1 MSTLREMFETFK
13 KLNLLRKVFE
23 YLKENKILILAVI
36 FVFFVVWGL
45 SGCQKPVQITP
56 QNYILDKAIVTCV
69 PYKAVQLDSSV
80 TNKESIDV
88 TYKCLF
94 VYSENLTVEEYKNK
108 LKLKEIIKQEV
119 NQ

>member
-1 MSTLREMFETFK
+1 MLSFFETLK
-13 KLNLLRKVFE
+13 K
-23 YLKENKILILAVI
+23 NKILTLAVVI
-36 FVFFVVWGL
+36 FLLLVVLGL

-69 PYKAVQLDSSV
+69 PYKAIQVDSSV
-80 TNKESIDV
+80 TNKESVNV

>member
-1 MSTLREMFETFK
+1 M
-13 KLNLLRKVFE
+13 KLTIIFSILFLLS
-23 YLKENKILILAVI
+23 
-36 FVFFVVWGL
+36 VVCGL
-45 SGCQKPVQITP
+45 SGCQEPVEITP
-56 QNYILDKAIVTCV
+56 QNYIIDKAIVTCV
-69 PYKAVQLDSSV
+69 PYKSVQLDSSI
-80 TNKESIDV
+80 TNKESVSV

>member
-1 MSTLREMFETFK
+1 MLNFFETFK
-13 KLNLLRKVFE
+13 K
-23 YLKENKILILAVI
+23 NKILTLAVI
-36 FVFFVVWGL
+36 FGLFVVLGL
-45 SGCQKPVQITP
+45 SGCQKPVEITP
-56 QNYILDKAIVTCV
+56 QNYILDKSIVTCV
-69 PYKAVQLDSSV
+69 PYKAIQVDSSV
-80 TNKESIDV
+80 TNKEPVSV

>member
-1 MSTLREMFETFK
+1 M
-13 KLNLLRKVFE
+13 KLTYLFSILLVLFIV
-23 YLKENKILILAVI
+23 LGLA
-36 FVFFVVWGL
+36 
-45 SGCQKPVQITP
+45 GCQEPVQITP

-69 PYKAVQLDSSV
+69 PYKAIQVDSSV
-80 TNKESIDV
+80 TNKESVNV

-119 NQ
+119 LINDN

>member
-1 MSTLREMFETFK
+1 MKLAAVFLTL
-13 KLNLLRKVFE
+13 
-23 YLKENKILILAVI
+23 
-36 FVFFVVWGL
+36 FVLVVALGL
-45 SGCQKPVQITP
+45 SGCQQEVQITP
-56 QNYILDKAIVTCV
+56 QSYILDKSIVTCV
-69 PYKAVQLDSSV
+69 PYKAIQVDSSV
-80 TNKESIDV
+80 TNKESVNV

>member
-1 MSTLREMFETFK
+1 M
-13 KLNLLRKVFE
+13 KLAAVF
-23 YLKENKILILAVI
+23 LILFVLVI
-36 FVFFVVWGL
+36 ALGL
-45 SGCQKPVQITP
+45 SGCQEPVQITP

-69 PYKAVQLDSSV
+69 PYKAIQVDSSV
-80 TNKESIDV
+80 TNKESVNV

>member
-1 MSTLREMFETFK
+1 M
-13 KLNLLRKVFE
+13 KLT
-23 YLKENKILILAVI
+23 VI
-36 FVFFVVWGL
+36 FSILLVLSVVWGL

-69 PYKAVQLDSSV
+69 PYKAIQVDSSV
-80 TNKESIDV
+80 TNKESVNV

>member
-1 MSTLREMFETFK
+1 MLNFFETFK
-13 KLNLLRKVFE
+13 K
-23 YLKENKILILAVI
+23 NKILTLAVI
-36 FVFFVVWGL
+36 FVLFVVFGL
-45 SGCQKPVQITP
+45 SGCQKPVQITS

-69 PYKAVQLDSSV
+69 LYKAIQVDSSI
-80 TNKESIDV
+80 TNKESVSV

>member
-1 MSTLREMFETFK
+1 M
-13 KLNLLRKVFE
+13 KLTYLFSILLVLFIV
-23 YLKENKILILAVI
+23 LGLA
-36 FVFFVVWGL
+36 
-45 SGCQKPVQITP
+45 GCQEPVQITP

-69 PYKAVQLDSSV
+69 PYKAIQVDSSV
-80 TNKESIDV
+80 TNKESVSV

>member
-1 MSTLREMFETFK
+1 MLSFFETLK
-13 KLNLLRKVFE
+13 K
-23 YLKENKILILAVI
+23 NKILTLAAVI
-36 FVFFVVWGL
+36 FLLLVVLGL

-56 QNYILDKAIVTCV
+56 QNYILNKAIVTCV
-69 PYKAVQLDSSV
+69 PYETIQVDSSV
-80 TNKESIDV
+80 TNKESVDV

>member
-1 MSTLREMFETFK
+1 M
-13 KLNLLRKVFE
+13 KLP
-23 YLKENKILILAVI
+23 VI
-36 FVFFVVWGL
+36 FSILFVLFIVLGL
-45 SGCQKPVQITP
+45 AGCQEPVQITP

-69 PYKAVQLDSSV
+69 PYKAIQVDSSV
-80 TNKESIDV
+80 TNKESVNV

>member
-1 MSTLREMFETFK
+1 M
-13 KLNLLRKVFE
+13 KLP
-23 YLKENKILILAVI
+23 VI
-36 FVFFVVWGL
+36 FSILFVLFVVLGL

-69 PYKAVQLDSSV
+69 PYKAIQVDSSV
-80 TNKESIDV
+80 TNKESVNV

>member
-1 MSTLREMFETFK
+1 M
-13 KLNLLRKVFE
+13 KLP
-23 YLKENKILILAVI
+23 VI
-36 FVFFVVWGL
+36 FSILFVLFVVLGL

-69 PYKAVQLDSSV
+69 PYKAIQVDSSD
-80 TNKESIDV
+80 TNKESVNV

>member
-1 MSTLREMFETFK
+1 MLNFFETLK
-13 KLNLLRKVFE
+13 K
-23 YLKENKILILAVI
+23 NKILTLAVI
-36 FVFFVVWGL
+36 FLLFVVLGL

-69 PYKAVQLDSSV
+69 PYKAVQLDSSI
-80 TNKESIDV
+80 TNNESVSV

>member
-1 MSTLREMFETFK
+1 M
-13 KLNLLRKVFE
+13 KLTYLFSILLVLFIV
-23 YLKENKILILAVI
+23 LGLA
-36 FVFFVVWGL
+36 
-45 SGCQKPVQITP
+45 GCQEPVQITP

-69 PYKAVQLDSSV
+69 PYKAIQVDSSV
-80 TNKESIDV
+80 TNKESVNV

>member
-1 MSTLREMFETFK
+1 MLNFFETFK
-13 KLNLLRKVFE
+13 K
-23 YLKENKILILAVI
+23 NKILTLAVI
-36 FVFFVVWGL
+36 FVLFVVLGL
-45 SGCQKPVQITP
+45 SGCQKPVEITP

-69 PYKAVQLDSSV
+69 PYKAIQVDSSV
-80 TNKESIDV
+80 TNKESVNV

>member
-1 MSTLREMFETFK
+1 MLSFFETLK
-13 KLNLLRKVFE
+13 KK
-23 YLKENKILILAVI
+23 NKILTLAAVI
-36 FVFFVVWGL
+36 FLLLVVLGL

-69 PYKAVQLDSSV
+69 PYKAIQVDSSV
-80 TNKESIDV
+80 TNKESVNV